1 MKVNRPAYLSVG
13 LQRGAV
19 AHALVDGDAHGES
32 HALQHDLAGLALALV
47 HGVGSLLNQLV
58 TELADVSNLGTGNAL
73 Y

>member
-1 MKVNRPAYLSVG
+1 LSAYLSVG

-19 AHALVDGDAHGES
+19 AHALVHGNAHGES

-58 TELADVSNLGTGNAL
+58 TELADIGDLGAGNAL
-73 Y
+73 